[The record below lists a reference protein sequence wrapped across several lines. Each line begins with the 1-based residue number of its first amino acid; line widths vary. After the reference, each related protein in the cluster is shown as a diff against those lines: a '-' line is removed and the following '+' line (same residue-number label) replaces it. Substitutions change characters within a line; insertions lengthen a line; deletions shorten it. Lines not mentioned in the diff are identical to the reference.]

1 MLRPR
6 CPPAD
11 DPEIGSLLG
20 AIASATRSRWVRLEL
35 RPDEVLVGREYIH
48 GSLNDNGARC
58 TLRLPARFEGTL
70 ECDGSPELIETTRQ
84 LAELAVGR
92 MLVARRLHEEAA
104 ILKGALDT
112 TSSAVLLF
120 DARGAIIY
128 ANSRG
133 DTLLAR
139 QTEAGLRVESS
150 QHPTSPLVTHVCY
163 AVESVSGAPDGPS
176 SWRGTLPL
184 SDGSVM
190 ACEVLRVDIAGEATG
205 VLAIL
210 QPVTPMP
217 QRWIESFCQTH
228 GLSPREEET
237 MRLLIEGLT
246 TSAIADQ
253 LSISRHTVRDHLKHL
268 YRKTGTRSRGELV
281 SLVAGSAPSAHA
293 M

>member
-1 MLRPR
+1 M
-6 CPPAD
+6 
-11 DPEIGSLLG
+11 
-20 AIASATRSRWVRLEL
+20 
-35 RPDEVLVGREYIH
+35 
-48 GSLNDNGARC
+48 
-58 TLRLPARFEGTL
+58 L

-92 MLVARRLHEEAA
+92 MLVARRLHHEAA

-150 QHPTSPLVTHVCY
+150 QHPTSPLVTHVCN

-217 QRWIESFCQTH
+217 QHWIESFCQTH

-293 M
+293 I